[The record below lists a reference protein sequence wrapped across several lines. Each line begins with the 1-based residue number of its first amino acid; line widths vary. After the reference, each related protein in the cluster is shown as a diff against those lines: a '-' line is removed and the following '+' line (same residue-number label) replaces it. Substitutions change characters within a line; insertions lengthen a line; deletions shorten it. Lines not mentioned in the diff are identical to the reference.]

1 MESVFQ
7 VFLVFSCT
15 YFNNKFSKL
24 QVLTH
29 GLFSTMGQI
38 RAHSN
43 YYISSNWWHP
53 ISQFVLNST
62 TTRPSIFVQK
72 KRRNIRRK
80 RKKNTNLFYEEEK
93 SPSKHLQQKK
103 IEKKIEKK
111 KKETFLELRR
121 IPTYTIHFQQCV
133 SFPKNILLLS
143 SNKAW
148 CSSG

>member
-1 MESVFQ
+1 M
-7 VFLVFSCT
+7 
-15 YFNNKFSKL
+15 
-24 QVLTH
+24 LTH

-38 RAHSN
+38 KTTFQLLH
-43 YYISSNWWHP
+43 I
-53 ISQFVLNST
+53 IEFVLNST

-80 RKKNTNLFYEEEK
+80 RKKNTNLFYEEK
-93 SPSKHLQQKK
+93 SPSKNLQQKK

-111 KKETFLELRR
+111 KEKTFLELRR

-143 SNKAW
+143 SNK
-148 CSSG
+148 GLM